1 MQKLRTDL
9 GQVTDGARGEERLMR
24 EVRVTLPSAVLATR
38 LNNKYRYERQVLPL
52 LGNERGQ
59 TWSSARRPMRA
70 RFADATVNVA
80 HDSSIVSVFE
90 GSPPAW
96 LIVVAAYS
104 VTIEAEGCCTATVR
118 ARPRSTLTD
127 EPLTWR
133 TRMTSLPMR
142 M

>member
-96 LIVVAAYS
+96 LIVKERLPKASRTPNGLVAS
-104 VTIEAEGCCTATVR
+104 TVKHQ
-118 ARPRSTLTD
+118 L
-127 EPLTWR
+127 
-133 TRMTSLPMR
+133 SLVADSALCPVALAN
-142 M
+142 